1 MARVE
6 KPKVSGEAKP
16 FFAEDEPH
24 CSRSPRARTSRPGVI
39 MPSFACSLTRALRVS
54 GLADLRFHPTS
65 DRETAVFLDQ
75 GRLKGAAQGGRDL
88 VGSHRP
94 VSTFSDSF
102 ARLSAAL
109 AFVLSNH
116 GASRAPSA
124 CQTWR
129 NTDDPIDAASA
140 NTTRVL
146 PSMISLPKSR
156 STDRLGSDLQIRHR
170 GSSGTPMITLSGGP
184 QAQQILWLLLSLGSL

>member
-24 CSRSPRARTSRPGVI
+24 CSRSPGARTSRPGVI

-75 GRLKGAAQGGRDL
+75 GRLKGAAQRGERSGG
-88 VGSHRP
+88 
-94 VSTFSDSF
+94 F
-102 ARLSAAL
+102 
-109 AFVLSNH
+109 
-116 GASRAPSA
+116 PSA
-124 CQTWR
+124 GQHLFPIASPGFLRRWR
-129 NTDDPIDAASA
+129 
-140 NTTRVL
+140 L
-146 PSMISLPKSR
+146 C
-156 STDRLGSDLQIRHR
+156 
-170 GSSGTPMITLSGGP
+170 
-184 QAQQILWLLLSLGSL
+184 